1 MQGFSMVRFL
11 HTSDWQLGMRRHFL
25 DEEALPRFMQA
36 RIDAIDAIGRL
47 AAEKSCSFVVVCGD
61 VFDSNHLSRR
71 TVARALEALAGVPCP
86 VFLLP
91 GNHDPLDAGSI
102 YTSKAFSRSR
112 PDNVHV
118 LTSTAPVKI
127 GSDVEIVGVPWT
139 TRSPLVD
146 LVARACDGLDA
157 ARKVFRICVA
167 HGILDE
173 LSPDKENP
181 ALIGRS
187 GMEAALRDGRVDFFA
202 LGDRHSVTRIS
213 DRIWYS
219 GSPEPTDYDEV
230 DSGKV
235 LVVELSGDA
244 CHVEPHRIGRWRFTM
259 QTLEFSSRED
269 IEAARRRLEEIPDKD
284 TTIVKLTLKGS
295 LGLGARACL
304 DGVLGEAGDL
314 FAALEIWDRHTD
326 LVVLPDSLDLDE
338 LGLAGFARAA
348 VEELRAKIEGGG
360 EEAAAARDALALL
373 YRLVMG
379 AKP

>member
-1 MQGFSMVRFL
+1 MQDFSVVKFL

-36 RIDAIDAIGRL
+36 RIDAIEAIARL
-47 AAEKSCSFVVVCGD
+47 AAGQGCSFVVAAGD
-61 VFDSNHLSRR
+61 VFDSNHLARR
-71 TVARALEALAGVPCP
+71 MVVRELEALAGVPCP

-102 YTSKAFSRSR
+102 YTSKAFLRSR

-118 LTSTAPVKI
+118 LTSSAPVKI
-127 GSDVEIVGVPWT
+127 GADVEIVGVPWM
-139 TRSPLVD
+139 TRSPLAD
-146 LVARACDGLDA
+146 LVARACDGLGPAGDIL
-157 ARKVFRICVA
+157 RICVA
-167 HGILDE
+167 HGIVDE
-173 LSPDKENP
+173 ISPDRENP
-181 ALIGRS
+181 ALIGRA
-187 GMEAALRDGRVDFFA
+187 GMEAALRDGRVHFFA
-202 LGDRHSVTRIS
+202 LGDRHSATRVA

-235 LVVELSGDA
+235 LVVEVSGEE
-244 CHVEPHRIGRWRFTM
+244 CHVEPHHIGRWRFLK
-259 QTLEFSSRED
+259 QTLEFSSQED
-269 IEAARRRLEEIPDKD
+269 IDAARRRLEEIPDKD
-284 TTIVKLTLKGS
+284 TTILKLTLKGS
-295 LGLGARACL
+295 LGLGAKARL

-314 FAALEIWDRHTD
+314 LAALEIWERHTD
-326 LVVLPDSLDLDE
+326 LVVLPDGLDLDE
-338 LGLAGFARAA
+338 LGIAGFAKAA
-348 VEELRAKIEGGG
+348 VEELKAKVEAGG